1 MDLEE
6 RIELHIHSKEGGD
19 STAYVGEIMKQLS
32 EQNIPAVAITNTSNI
47 FCFTEMEI
55 QKIYNA
61 CYFRDGNAGGRRRR
75 QYIQHQRSGKE

>member
-19 STAYVGEIMKQLS
+19 STVYVGEIMKQLS

-47 FCFTEMEI
+47 FCFTEM
-55 QKIYNA
+55 
-61 CYFRDGNAGGRRRR
+61 
-75 QYIQHQRSGKE
+75 